1 MNLSFIKKSL
11 PSIALTLLA
20 TTVVAQ
26 DTWTIKTQSEW
37 EQNIASKKQL
47 ELKDGMVSPTAKA
60 ATFQSQL
67 KRFDNKRSCLLYTS
81 PSPRDGL
88 LSRMPSSA

>member
-1 MNLSFIKKSL
+1 MKLNFIKKAFPL
-11 PSIALTLLA
+11 IAPLLLA

-60 ATFQSQL
+60 ATIQS
-67 KRFDNKRSCLLYTS
+67 
-81 PSPRDGL
+81 
-88 LSRMPSSA
+88 